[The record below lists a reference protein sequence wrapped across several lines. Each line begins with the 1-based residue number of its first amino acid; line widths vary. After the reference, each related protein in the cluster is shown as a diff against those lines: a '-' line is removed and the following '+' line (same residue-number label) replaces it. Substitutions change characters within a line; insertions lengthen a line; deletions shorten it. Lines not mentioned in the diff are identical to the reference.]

1 MNNDVINCIP
11 SKTMREYLTANPI
24 DLNVLQEATIVS
36 EYATKENRLPLYE
49 RLLER
54 AKTES
59 ERLLL
64 ASYVKDLRHDESGKG
79 YYSGATCEIYKKE
92 FPHEGFP
99 FYPFLEVCGLPVL
112 FRKGDVIRWHKR
124 HSKSNTLYYV
134 GFVPSLPVNHCDFS
148 DECYLCYPLFYPMK
162 TEEDLIYSHEHIHL
176 CEAEKASKAKLTPK
190 QKNIY
195 AIIKKLLHI
204 MKLKKENRKCRL
216 MKKLLRLV

>member
-24 DLNVLQEATIVS
+24 ELNVLQEATIIHEYS
-36 EYATKENRLPLYE
+36 EKRDYLPLYE

-79 YYSGATCEIYKKE
+79 YYSDATCEIYKKE

-99 FYPFLEVCGLPVL
+99 FYPFLEVCNLPIL
-112 FRKGDVIRWHKR
+112 FKKGDVIRWHGR
-124 HSKSNTLYYV
+124 HRKGNILYYV

-148 DECYLCYPLFYPMK
+148 DECYLCYPLSYSMK

-190 QKNIY
+190 QNNIY
-195 AIIKKLLHI
+195 GRIRKLLHI
-204 MKLKKENRKCRL
+204 MKLRRENKQCKL
-216 MKKLLRLV
+216 MKKLSRSV